1 MSAARQSLTAD
12 QEPFLI
18 ARSFACGYSGGTVIE
33 PHQHA
38 WHQLLFAST
47 GAMSVAAGRQSWMI
61 PPRKAVFLPAGE
73 AHTIRMWGT
82 VQMRSL
88 IFPLARTLPP
98 ACASPMTC
106 TLPAVCA
113 LRAPSARAGFE
124 TSVCQVLSVS
134 PLLRELILRVV
145 EMGALDGREPRH
157 HHVMNLLLDEMSAA
171 TVEPLTLP
179 LPGNE
184 RAVAV
189 ARHVLAGPGEDESLD
204 QLGRRYGASR
214 RSLERWFRDGTGM
227 SFGLWRQKARMLD
240 SVRLLSEGKPVT
252 EVALEVGYTSVS
264 AFIAAFKETFGVTP
278 GKLS

>member
-1 MSAARQSLTAD
+1 MSVARQPLTVD
-12 QEPFLI
+12 QEPYLI
-18 ARSFACGYSGGTVIE
+18 ARSFACGYAGGTVIE

-47 GAMSVAAGRQSWMI
+47 GAMSVSAGRQSWMI
-61 PPRKAVFLPAGE
+61 PPGKAVFLPAGE

-88 IFPLARTLPP
+88 VFPVAG
-98 ACASPMTC
+98 
-106 TLPAVCA
+106 CA
-113 LRAPSARAGFE
+113 LPGFDV
-124 TSVCQVLSVS
+124 SVCQVLSVS

-145 EMGALDGREPRH
+145 EMGALDGRERRH
-157 HHVMNLLLDEMSAA
+157 QHVMNLLLDEMGAA

-179 LPGNE
+179 LPGNDL
-184 RAVAV
+184 AATV
-189 ARHVLAGPGEDESLD
+189 ARHVLARPGEDESLD

-227 SFGLWRQKARMLD
+227 SFGLWRQKARMLN
-240 SVRLLSEGKPVT
+240 SVRLLSEGNTVT
-252 EVALEVGYTSVS
+252 EVALEAGYASVS
-264 AFIAAFKETFGVTP
+264 AFIAAFKDTFGVTP